1 MAIQKQDMD
10 LTSSL
15 SLVRDTDADATGE
28 MDMNVG
34 AAVLW
39 LLSVDNSANAAQKVY
54 FKLWD
59 ATAPTVGTT
68 APDMVIPCPGGSTVT
83 MAIPEGL
90 SFATGISC
98 ACVTAGGTG
107 GTTNPTNDV
116 VTALV
121 IQ

>member
-15 SLVRDTDADATGE
+15 SLIRDTDADATGE

-34 AAVLW
+34 AAILW
-39 LLSVDNSANAAQKVY
+39 LVSIDNSANAAQKVY